1 MKRRIIRKNKK
12 RIDPRYFLYEQLE
25 TDSEKAFD
33 TIGGQ
38 EPEAA
43 ESLPSPLGKEEEG
56 EKESFAFE
64 RLPKPEELPTTSEE
78 TWELAW
84 SKAIDLL
91 KDEHK
96 MAAEDLA
103 KAAGKSLEEFESQEA
118 SDDSLPPMHE
128 GGES

>member
-1 MKRRIIRKNKK
+1 MRIRKNKK

-43 ESLPSPLGKEEEG
+43 EPLPSPFGKEEEE
-56 EKESFAFE
+56 EKESLAFE
-64 RLPKPEELPTTSEE
+64 RLPSPEELPATTEE

-84 SKAIDLL
+84 SKAINLL
-91 KDEHK
+91 KGEHR

-103 KAAGKSLEEFESQEA
+103 KAAGKNLAEFESEE
-118 SDDSLPPMHE
+118 DSLPPTHE
-128 GGES
+128 RGES